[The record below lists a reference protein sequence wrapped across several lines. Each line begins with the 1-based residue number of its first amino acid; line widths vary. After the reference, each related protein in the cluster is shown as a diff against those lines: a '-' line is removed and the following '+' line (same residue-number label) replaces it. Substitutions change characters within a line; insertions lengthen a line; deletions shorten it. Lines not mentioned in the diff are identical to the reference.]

1 MSTSSQR
8 PGTSTRS
15 PLRTANYQYPD
26 TLGQKVAAGQ
36 HYMILT
42 SYESINSMNKRPN
55 AKSSIALYIPAGG
68 LTTTI
73 SQTYEEIEGGAL
85 FAQSGAAAVAEFDKA
100 MADENSGG
108 GVAKAALTTAG
119 GMGIARAVSGLKK
132 NVLQRVGG
140 GFIQAGL
147 GLAVNNHLSVGYKGP
162 TGFRDHSFAFKFF
175 PKNKT
180 ESRNVKNIIEDF
192 KNGSTPRM
200 VGKTSL
206 GGVSASAF
214 FKAPRHYII
223 KFMSGGTKNEFLH
236 EIKPSVITSMQ
247 TNYDPISFVSFH
259 EDGAPVQIDL
269 NLTFKELELVTSDD
283 EVKEGVAD
291 DVAGEATSVLGERN
305 AIPTPRSSKPGSSLE
320 PTF

>member
-85 FAQSGAAAVAEFDKA
+85 YAQSGAEAIAQYEAAMEAGE
-100 MADENSGG
+100 GG
-108 GVAKAALTTAG
+108 SIAGAALSTAV
-119 GMGIARAVSGLKK
+119 GMGTARFVSGLKK

-140 GFIQAGL
+140 GFLQAGL

-175 PKNKT
+175 PKNRT
-180 ESRNVKNIIEDF
+180 DSDNVKRILDDF
-192 KNGSTPRM
+192 KNGSPPRM
-200 VGKTSL
+200 VGSMSA

-214 FKAPRHYII
+214 FKSPRHWQI
-223 KFMSGGTKNEFLH
+223 KFMSGGSENTYLH
-236 EIKPSVITSMQ
+236 EIGMSVITSMQ
-247 TNYDPISFVSFH
+247 TNYDPLSMVSFH
-259 EDGAPVQIDL
+259 EDGSPVQIDL
-269 NLTFKELELVTSDD
+269 NLTFKELELVTSKD
-283 EVKEGVAD
+283 ELNMDIAD
-291 DVAGEATSVLGERN
+291 VMQSEDARQRRNERIAMIERGATTGDPMAR
-305 AIPTPRSSKPGSSLE
+305 
-320 PTF
+320 